1 MLNGDAKTWEAPLV
15 RRGGCPG
22 ESRPQVV
29 QRVQADARWPWPSCT
44 EEPASTGSILFSKVE
59 MALEFMV
66 ITRIA
71 RFRKQKCTYCRGHLH
86 TKKLSEFTI

>member
-1 MLNGDAKTWEAPLV
+1 MLNGAAKTWEAPLV

-29 QRVQADARWPWPSCT
+29 QRGQVDARWPWPSCT
-44 EEPASTGSILFSKVE
+44 EEPAASGSTLFSKVE
-59 MALEFMV
+59 MDLEFTV

-71 RFRKQKCTYCRGHLH
+71 RFGK
-86 TKKLSEFTI
+86 